1 MILGLLAFLSEILQC
16 LLPICFVFSPP
27 TGISIENGGGFLLE
41 HGKIHEEALKMTSQ
55 DVRSKCFIDDFRSDV
70 QSVSSPY
77 PTQCPRPTD
86 KDELQGKK
94 PPQPRV
100 SDLPTV
106 IQPVGQDRTDAS
118 TATSGIESSSRGG
131 YSSSDNTSSYPSR
144 PSDEANSQ
152 SKSTLLN
159 HHYFQPSDAIC
170 SFEDEEKYEPLKLL
184 GSGDTT
190 LRNTSDD
197 LSYSSEDDGDDSF
210 AAYSAFL
217 KDDLFSTK
225 DNFSD
230 GEKSKAK
237 VTMGESADAKRPMI
251 DSAGFLVAP
260 GDDNTGLDRSIRS
273 ESPAN
278 KTFASST
285 FNYIYDSESSVD
297 DWIDVTRL
305 TDEELDYIY
314 ETCCD
319 GHGVTPLSFA
329 KLVRQVG
336 SGSNA
341 IGNPYAEMTLFAQ
354 FSSDGHGG
362 RGWLSKREF
371 VRGVRRIE
379 EEDGIESSL
388 YQRLIQ
394 HVRDC

>member
-1 MILGLLAFLSEILQC
+1 MFISFPS
-16 LLPICFVFSPP
+16 

-41 HGKIHEEALKMTSQ
+41 HDKIHEETLKLTTEDMG
-55 DVRSKCFIDDFRSDV
+55 SKSFMGDFRSDT

-77 PTQCPRPTD
+77 PTQCPRPPTN
-86 KDELQGKK
+86 KK
-94 PPQPRV
+94 LDAERPPQPRA

-106 IQPVGQDRTDAS
+106 VQPVSCSPSLHDRTDAS
-118 TATSGIESSSRGG
+118 TATSGIESSSREG

-197 LSYSSEDDGDDSF
+197 LSYSSEDNDDDSF

-217 KDDLFSTK
+217 KEDLFSTTYL
-225 DNFSD
+225 FSD
-230 GEKSKAK
+230 GSKSYAKAAVK
-237 VTMGESADAKRPMI
+237 DGADAKRPMI

-260 GDDNTGLDRSIRS
+260 GSDTSNTDVGQDIRP
-273 ESPAN
+273 ESPAT
-278 KTFASST
+278 KTFVSRSST
-285 FNYIYDSESSVD
+285 FNYLYDSESSID
-297 DWIDVTRL
+297 DWIDVTCL
-305 TDEELDYIY
+305 TDEELNYIY
-314 ETCCD
+314 ETCRD
-319 GHGVTPLSFA
+319 GNGVTPLSFA
-329 KLVRQVG
+329 KLVRHVG

-362 RGWLSKREF
+362 RGVLTKAEF
-371 VRGVRRIE
+371 VRGVRLIE

-394 HVRDC
+394 HVRE

>member
-1 MILGLLAFLSEILQC
+1 M
-16 LLPICFVFSPP
+16 
-27 TGISIENGGGFLLE
+27 
-41 HGKIHEEALKMTSQ
+41 
-55 DVRSKCFIDDFRSDV
+55 
-70 QSVSSPY
+70 
-77 PTQCPRPTD
+77 
-86 KDELQGKK
+86 
-94 PPQPRV
+94 
-100 SDLPTV
+100 
-106 IQPVGQDRTDAS
+106 
-118 TATSGIESSSRGG
+118 ATSGVESSSRGG

-170 SFEDEEKYEPLKLL
+170 SFEEEEKFEPLKLL

-197 LSYSSEDDGDDSF
+197 LSYSSEDEDDDLFTS
-210 AAYSAFL
+210 YSAFL
-217 KDDLFSTK
+217 NDDLFSTT
-225 DNFSD
+225 DLFSD
-230 GEKSKAK
+230 GSKSNVKAAVK
-237 VTMGESADAKRPMI
+237 GSADDKRPMI

-260 GDDNTGLDRSIRS
+260 GGDTSDTGVGLDDRP
-273 ESPAN
+273 ESPATN
-278 KTFASST
+278 TFVSRSST
-285 FNYIYDSESSVD
+285 FNYLYDSESSID

-305 TDEELDYIY
+305 TDEELVQIY
-314 ETCCD
+314 ETCRD
-319 GHGVTPLSFA
+319 GDGVTPLSFA
-329 KLVRQVG
+329 KLVRHVG

-362 RGWLSKREF
+362 HGILTQAEF

-394 HVRDC
+394 HVRD

>member
-1 MILGLLAFLSEILQC
+1 MS
-16 LLPICFVFSPP
+16 STP
-27 TGISIENGGGFLLE
+27 TN
-41 HGKIHEEALKMTSQ
+41 
-55 DVRSKCFIDDFRSDV
+55 
-70 QSVSSPY
+70 
-77 PTQCPRPTD
+77 
-86 KDELQGKK
+86 KK
-94 PPQPRV
+94 LDAERPPQPRA

-106 IQPVGQDRTDAS
+106 VQPVSCSPSLHDRTDAS
-118 TATSGIESSSRGG
+118 TATSGIESSSREG

-197 LSYSSEDDGDDSF
+197 LSYSSEDNDDDSF

-217 KDDLFSTK
+217 KEDLFSTTYL
-225 DNFSD
+225 FSD
-230 GEKSKAK
+230 GSKSYAKAAVK
-237 VTMGESADAKRPMI
+237 DGADAKRPMI

-260 GDDNTGLDRSIRS
+260 GSDTSNTDVGQDIRP
-273 ESPAN
+273 ESPAT
-278 KTFASST
+278 KTFVSRSST
-285 FNYIYDSESSVD
+285 FNYLYDSESSID
-297 DWIDVTRL
+297 DWIDVTCL
-305 TDEELDYIY
+305 TDEELNYIY
-314 ETCCD
+314 ETCRD
-319 GHGVTPLSFA
+319 GNGVTPLSFA
-329 KLVRQVG
+329 KLVRHVG

-362 RGWLSKREF
+362 RGVLTKAEF
-371 VRGVRRIE
+371 VRGSDVLKRRTVLRVRFTS
-379 EEDGIESSL
+379 D
-388 YQRLIQ
+388 
-394 HVRDC
+394 

>member
-1 MILGLLAFLSEILQC
+1 
-16 LLPICFVFSPP
+16 
-27 TGISIENGGGFLLE
+27 
-41 HGKIHEEALKMTSQ
+41 MTTE
-55 DVRSKCFIDDFRSDV
+55 DIGSKSFMDDFRSDAHNV
-70 QSVSSPY
+70 APPY
-77 PTQCPRPTD
+77 PTQCPRPTNEKLYAD
-86 KDELQGKK
+86 R
-94 PPQPRV
+94 PPQPRA

-106 IQPVGQDRTDAS
+106 VQPVLYPPSLNDRTDAS

-190 LRNTSDD
+190 IRNTSDD
-197 LSYSSEDDGDDSF
+197 LSYSSEDDDGDSF
-210 AAYSAFL
+210 TAYSAFL
-217 KDDLFSTK
+217 KDDLFSTT
-225 DNFSD
+225 DLFSD
-230 GEKSKAK
+230 GSKSNIEAAVK
-237 VTMGESADAKRPMI
+237 ESADAKRPMI

-260 GDDNTGLDRSIRS
+260 GFDTSNTDTGRDIRP
-273 ESPAN
+273 ESPAA
-278 KTFASST
+278 KTFVSRSST
-285 FNYIYDSESSVD
+285 FNYFYDSESSID

-305 TDEELDYIY
+305 TDEELNDIY
-314 ETCCD
+314 ETCRD
-319 GHGVTPLSFA
+319 GDGVTPLSFS
-329 KLVRQVG
+329 KLVRHVG
-336 SGSNA
+336 SGSTA

-354 FSSDGHGG
+354 FSCDGHGG
-362 RGWLSKREF
+362 RGFLTKADF

-394 HVRDC
+394 HVRD